1 VRDFAVR
8 DVVARDLVVRLCF
21 IAVSCPSLLISTCIE
36 FRRISFKAVTELL
49 ELLGV
54 DLHILTKCHS
64 DPMDGMFMP
73 ETNQRDVAESVFE
86 RNQRRETE
94 INQALQQEQA
104 RRAAVV
110 ANMHRL
116 RQLRLQRD
124 AKSGQ

>member
-1 VRDFAVR
+1 MA
-8 DVVARDLVVRLCF
+8 
-21 IAVSCPSLLISTCIE
+21 
-36 FRRISFKAVTELL
+36 
-49 ELLGV
+49 
-54 DLHILTKCHS
+54 
-64 DPMDGMFMP
+64 

-94 INQALQQEQA
+94 INQAPQQEQA